1 MGFAISS
8 VGIEILQNTE
18 LNLIWFNKSTSNAP
32 IYSEY
37 VPGVANSWTESAN
50 GLVYTFS
57 LYNNVYFSNGD
68 PFNAYVVW
76 YNVYRDMIMNQP
88 TDAELFTYFNDSG
101 VTAQD
106 LNALNNSQNA
116 PTGAELALAQN
127 PDNAITVLNST
138 AVQFHLTTNF
148 LAFLETVAGEPWYF
162 ADPYLV
168 SQNGGVVANQSNA
181 WMSTYGANVGD
192 GPYVVSSYV
201 PNQYAV
207 LEANPHYW
215 AQNMTSN
222 FYLQPAVI
230 PQVMIN
236 FKPDELTRILDLEND
251 RAQGGIVA
259 FNDVNK
265 TLQADSQ
272 LTVPNIG
279 PSGGIEFISLNTEYG
294 PLNNTLV
301 REAVMAAL
309 NLTEIQQIAFAGYAT
324 PFVGPLPSGD
334 PDYNNSIL
342 PPAYNVTLAEELLS
356 EAGYPGGKGLPTL
369 TMDYS
374 QSSYIALVAQI
385 MASELSQVGITLT
398 SQAISLV
405 AFPSID
411 GLSPSKAPDFTYN
424 GWFYWPDFTGY
435 EYLVDS
441 SFGVY
446 LDFYNQTVHN
456 LIIESNSQTNATL
469 RAQEIS
475 QITYDVKQQ
484 AAIIWLSQDTDI
496 FNTGIVNGPAI
507 VNVCVSGFYYNSQL
521 GGLEF
526 NVLHY
531 ACSPS
536 S

>member
-1 MGFAISS
+1 MLGCQHMGQMLGMVHTLSH
-8 VGIEILQNTE
+8 
-18 LNLIWFNKSTSNAP
+18 P
-32 IYSEY
+32 
-37 VPGVANSWTESAN
+37 
-50 GLVYTFS
+50 
-57 LYNNVYFSNGD
+57 
-68 PFNAYVVW
+68 
-76 YNVYRDMIMNQP
+76 
-88 TDAELFTYFNDSG
+88 
-101 VTAQD
+101 
-106 LNALNNSQNA
+106 
-116 PTGAELALAQN
+116 
-127 PDNAITVLNST
+127 
-138 AVQFHLTTNF
+138 
-148 LAFLETVAGEPWYF
+148 
-162 ADPYLV
+162 
-168 SQNGGVVANQSNA
+168 
-181 WMSTYGANVGD
+181 
-192 GPYVVSSYV
+192 YV

-374 QSSYIALVAQI
+374 QSSDIALVAQI

-398 SQAISLV
+398 SQVISLV

-469 RAQEIS
+469 RAQEI
-475 QITYDVKQQ
+475 
-484 AAIIWLSQDTDI
+484 LTDNI
-496 FNTGIVNGPAI
+496 
-507 VNVCVSGFYYNSQL
+507 
-521 GGLEF
+521 
-526 NVLHY
+526 
-531 ACSPS
+531 
-536 S
+536 